1 MHHADRAVGL
11 QQQRCHGFANNVRA
25 ADDDGVQATQVPAGF
40 VQQAHAAAGCAGRQ
54 YFDTLDQATDVFP
67 MKTVHVL
74 DRVNGMDHRRFI
86 DVGRQRQLHQ
96 DAVHGD
102 VGVQLRDQVQ
112 HLGLTGVFRQAV
124 LQ

>member
-1 MHHADRAVGL
+1 
-11 QQQRCHGFANNVRA
+11 
-25 ADDDGVQATQVPAGF
+25 
-40 VQQAHAAAGCAGRQ
+40 
-54 YFDTLDQATDVFP
+54 
-67 MKTVHVL
+67 MKPVHVL
-74 DRVNGMDHRRFI
+74 DRIDGMDHRRFI

-96 DAVHGD
+96 DPVHRD